1 VSDATAALIAPPI
14 VLGEHPD
21 WEDRPFPDDRPDEA
35 GAEDASAERAGPR
48 QGLTALACMLERAG
62 TQEVPVALSDLPEPL
77 RCRTALDVL
86 ARRARQRGKR
96 VALTQCTPDVRPI
109 AAAAGWMV
117 QGGKGRYGADATR
130 RPSSASPVA
139 PVRIE
144 VGSAGGASIDPAS
157 AIARS
162 LGALGLPRGVE
173 PRRHLASVARR
184 AQGLVG
190 TRGEVRRAARS
201 RAAGQSLRLPVS
213 TVWRGVAAAL
223 VLVLAVL
230 LMPGATVTLVPA
242 TEEVTFDLPVVV
254 DPGIKKPD
262 VAQGKLPGKAI
273 SKEVSETAQAPTTGR
288 KPAPDARASGEVV
301 FVNKTDKPVAV
312 PKGTV
317 VLAGNVRFATQAD
330 LNVGGT
336 IFSGPQQRISMQ
348 RVPVQ
353 AVTGGVDGNVGR
365 FQITR
370 MEGPLAGQLDVQ
382 NDAATRGGSD
392 KTVAFVTAED
402 RRKLQESLTRTLTDR
417 LNQQIRSAVPSP
429 DKETVVPWG
438 GANPSVVEATF
449 SKNEGDEAQTLSLT
463 LKIRYGATVFANDA
477 YNDFVRQL
485 VSARAGELKPGY
497 DLDRSVMAQVPQ
509 VQSIDSGA
517 VRLLAHAKVT
527 AWPHVD
533 AGKLRA
539 AITNRP
545 VGQANAYVQSLP
557 GVTQASVRAWPGWFG
572 RTPLLGWRIGVRG
585 RA

>member
-1 VSDATAALIAPPI
+1 
-14 VLGEHPD
+14 
-21 WEDRPFPDDRPDEA
+21 
-35 GAEDASAERAGPR
+35 
-48 QGLTALACMLERAG
+48 
-62 TQEVPVALSDLPEPL
+62 
-77 RCRTALDVL
+77 
-86 ARRARQRGKR
+86 
-96 VALTQCTPDVRPI
+96 
-109 AAAAGWMV
+109 
-117 QGGKGRYGADATR
+117 
-130 RPSSASPVA
+130 
-139 PVRIE
+139 
-144 VGSAGGASIDPAS
+144 
-157 AIARS
+157 
-162 LGALGLPRGVE
+162 
-173 PRRHLASVARR
+173 
-184 AQGLVG
+184 
-190 TRGEVRRAARS
+190 
-201 RAAGQSLRLPVS
+201 
-213 TVWRGVAAAL
+213 
-223 VLVLAVL
+223 
-230 LMPGATVTLVPA
+230 
-242 TEEVTFDLPVVV
+242 
-254 DPGIKKPD
+254 
-262 VAQGKLPGKAI
+262 
-273 SKEVSETAQAPTTGR
+273 
-288 KPAPDARASGEVV
+288 
-301 FVNKTDKPVAV
+301 VNKTDKPVAV

-317 VLAGNVRFATQAD
+317 VLAGSVRFATQAD

-336 IFSGPQQRISMQ
+336 VFSGPQQRISMQ